1 MKSFENELRS
11 ALARRNPPEGFSDR
25 VMSEAGR
32 RRSYPSY
39 LPWLAAAAVLI
50 LMLAGV
56 IGRERR
62 QRMEAEAA
70 GEQLVRAI
78 EIVDAKLAGARH
90 RVMQMGETEWDIERK
105 SQQP

>member
-25 VMSEAGR
+25 IMSEAGK
-32 RRSYPSY
+32 RRSYTY
-39 LPWLAAAAVLI
+39 LPWLAAVAVLV
-50 LMLAGV
+50 LMLAGM

-70 GEQLVRAI
+70 GEQLMRAI